1 MFAAIGQVGA
11 VSRCP
16 LQQPRMTHDGS
27 SVGPGRYRHGSRAA
41 LGDIKLA
48 ASVHHPTV
56 RQCAR
61 LARRRALHR
70 AAPMTPLDPLPP
82 LELLTPLEPI
92 LPLTPWPHC
101 AHRHIG
107 STDSLEPIGSSIAR
121 ERAPP
126 VPVHRPRRCPQAS
139 TGTSGPR
146 QHPHQWRA
154 LQGPSPPMHLMRRR
168 QTYRTPGA
176 HSTFNR
182 RLATYTPH
190 PMN

>member
-1 MFAAIGQVGA
+1 MFAAIGRVGA
-11 VSRCP
+11 ARRCP

-70 AAPMTPLDPLPP
+70 AAPMTPLDPWPP
-82 LELLTPLEPI
+82 LELLPPLEPI

-107 STDSLEPIGSSIAR
+107 STDSLEPIGSSNAR
-121 ERAPP
+121 ERAPSSSSTP
-126 VPVHRPRRCPQAS
+126 PKTLPPSLHWYLRPPTASPSMAS
-139 TGTSGPR
+139 TPGTLPTDAAHAEASDVPSAR
-146 QHPHQWRA
+146 SPLH
-154 LQGPSPPMHLMRRR
+154 LQQQTRDAPSAP
-168 QTYRTPGA
+168 
-176 HSTFNR
+176 
-182 RLATYTPH
+182 
-190 PMN
+190 